1 MNHRPKCKIQN
12 YKLLKDNKGK
22 NLGDLG
28 YGDASLNITP
38 KTRSMKEITNNLDLF
53 KIKNFCSVKEN
64 IKRIRKQVTDWKK
77 TFEKHT
83 HGTAQIWNTDTS
95 KAGQGV
101 EQQQRSNISSGNE
114 NNTVPLEDRLLPYNP
129 AITLLGIYLH
139 KGVENFHSHENLHT
153 DVYGSFPRNCQK
165 LEAAEMS
172 FSR

>member
-53 KIKNFCSVKEN
+53 KIKNFCSVKEH

-129 AITLLGIYLH
+129 AITFLGIYLH

-153 DVYGSFPRNCQK
+153 DVYGSFLRNCQK